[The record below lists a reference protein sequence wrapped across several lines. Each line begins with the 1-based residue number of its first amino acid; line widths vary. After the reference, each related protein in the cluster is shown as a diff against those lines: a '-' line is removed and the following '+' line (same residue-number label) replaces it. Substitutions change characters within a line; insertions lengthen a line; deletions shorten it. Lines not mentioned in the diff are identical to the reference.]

1 MLHARLNT
9 ADIVNNKLLAMEEK
23 KKKSIIL
30 KPSFRWKIKVFLTE
44 PFVICTFT
52 PRDSLVAEW

>member
-23 KKKSIIL
+23 KKKKSIIL
-30 KPSFRWKIKVFLTE
+30 KPSFR
-44 PFVICTFT
+44 
-52 PRDSLVAEW
+52 